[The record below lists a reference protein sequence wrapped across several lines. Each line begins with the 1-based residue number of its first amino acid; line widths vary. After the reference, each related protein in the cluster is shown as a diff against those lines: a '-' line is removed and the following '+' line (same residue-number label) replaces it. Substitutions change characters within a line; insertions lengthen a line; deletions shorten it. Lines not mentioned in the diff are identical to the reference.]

1 VILVCE
7 SSKVLTFEEGWFA
20 HKSGEQDLRRM
31 YPRTKSKDWRN
42 GFLFVGN
49 QLSLDFLNTRPV
61 IDGRPVELLPDSASL
76 QRWLVSAGLLMKTLA
91 GQVVLSKA
99 DRGLPKLREFR
110 EMWRRVVL
118 QLEAGQPP
126 ASSFINQ
133 LNCLLLQHPFVD
145 QIARSKAGLERTR
158 RFDLRCA
165 EDAFGPLLDDIVT
178 LLTTA
183 DRSRIRKCANCVLHF
198 YDTSKKG
205 TRRWCS
211 MQMCG
216 NRLKVAAYAARQRRQ
231 G

>member
-1 VILVCE
+1 
-7 SSKVLTFEEGWFA
+7 
-20 HKSGEQDLRRM
+20 M
-31 YPRTKSKDWRN
+31 
-42 GFLFVGN
+42 GN

-61 IDGRPVELLPDSASL
+61 IDGKPVELLPDPASL
-76 QRWLVSAGLLMKTLA
+76 QRWLVSAGLLTKQQA
-91 GQVVLSKA
+91 GRAALSTSDPA
-99 DRGLPKLREFR
+99 LQKLRDFR

-118 QLEAGQPP
+118 QLEAGRRP
-126 ASSFINQ
+126 APSFISE
-133 LNCLLLQHPFVD
+133 LNRLLLQSPFVD
-145 QIARSKAGLERTR
+145 HIVRSSSGLKRVR

-165 EDAFGPLLDDIVT
+165 EDAFGPLLDDIVA

>member
-1 VILVCE
+1 MNR
-7 SSKVLTFEEGWFA
+7 
-20 HKSGEQDLRRM
+20 GEQDLKRV
-31 YPRTKSKDWRN
+31 YPRAKSKDWRD
-42 GFLFVGN
+42 GFLFLGN

-61 IDGRPVELLPDSASL
+61 IDGKPVELLTDSASL
-76 QRWLVSAGLLMKTLA
+76 RRWLAASGLLTKRQA
-91 GQVVLSKA
+91 GQIAGSNA

-118 QLEAGQPP
+118 QLEAGRPP
-126 ASSFINQ
+126 ASSFISQ
-133 LNCLLLQHPFVD
+133 LNRMLLQHPFAD

-158 RFDLRCA
+158 HFDLRCA
-165 EDAFGPLLDDIVT
+165 EDAFGPLLDDIVA

-216 NRLKVAAYAARQRRQ
+216 NRFKVAAYAARQRRQ

>member
-1 VILVCE
+1 M
-7 SSKVLTFEEGWFA
+7 G
-20 HKSGEQDLRRM
+20 
-31 YPRTKSKDWRN
+31 KDWRD

-49 QLSLDFLNTRPV
+49 RLSLDFLNTRPV
-61 IDGRPVELLPDSASL
+61 IDGKPVELLPDSASL
-76 QRWLVSAGLLMKTLA
+76 LRWLAASGLLTKRQA
-91 GQVVLSKA
+91 GYIPGSKA
-99 DRGLPKLREFR
+99 DGGLPKLREFR

-118 QLEAGQPP
+118 QLEAGRPP

-133 LNCLLLQHPFVD
+133 LNRLLLQHPFVD

-165 EDAFGPLLDDIVT
+165 EDAFGPLLDEIVT

-211 MQMCG
+211 MQLCG
-216 NRLKVAAYAARQRRQ
+216 NRFKVAAYAARRRQ